1 MGLIDNSMKSNVP
14 NATKCTTYKDIQESH
29 SNEDKQAVIKVEDIQ
44 GMLILWLVGI
54 AVASFVVL
62 VEAVISLRS
71 TYKLLDMVYF
81 GVRESTLTESVV
93 AESAQTESV
102 IMESALTDICQNDNL
117 SDSEVESVRT
127 ESVTTHSVL
136 TQAGINPSIT

>member
-1 MGLIDNSMKSNVP
+1 MGTQSEAVSGHLKSAKSRKVIGIG
-14 NATKCTTYKDIQESH
+14 KQMTT
-29 SNEDKQAVIKVEDIQ
+29 EDIQ